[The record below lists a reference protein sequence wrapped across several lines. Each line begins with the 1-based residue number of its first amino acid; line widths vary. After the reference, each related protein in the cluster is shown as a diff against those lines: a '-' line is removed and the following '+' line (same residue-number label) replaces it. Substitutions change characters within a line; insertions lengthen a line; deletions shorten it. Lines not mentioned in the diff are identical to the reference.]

1 MGLFLRRAGRLRVD
15 SADGL
20 HGELVGASGAAGLLY
35 ARLSRLFLLSPV
47 VLYDCSVGHG
57 DCSRCQTARPQY
69 GCVWCKGERPRCVA
83 QEACGE
89 TEAVATQCPA
99 PLIHSVCGNAAVS
112 LPLRGLLEG
121 GQGAGGLKEG
131 GSVCIPGLPRGD
143 WQVEVF

>member
-35 ARLSRLFLLSPV
+35 TRLSRLSLLSPV

-89 TEAVATQCPA
+89 TEAVAAQCPA
-99 PLIHSVCGNAAVS
+99 PLIHSVCCSAGVS
-112 LPLRGLLEG
+112 LPHHCL
-121 GQGAGGLKEG
+121 
-131 GSVCIPGLPRGD
+131 
-143 WQVEVF
+143 